1 MTHECDS
8 EKLAGAALRSDW
20 ISYEA
25 FLSSQNDNTW
35 TEWVD
40 GEIVDMTPVGWEHQ
54 RVARFL
60 VTVLNLYVQSHKAG
74 EILFEPF
81 QMKTGPDLPGR
92 APDIMFLSKEN
103 MSRLKSNYVEGPAD
117 LVVEIVSPGS
127 RGRDRGDK
135 FFDYEKGGVR
145 EYWLLDPERKQAEFY
160 VLGETG
166 VYCPVMPETGGVYHS
181 TVLKGLWLNVA
192 WLWEDPHP
200 PAMSV
205 LKQWKL
211 L

>member
-1 MTHECDS
+1 MTNKSDS
-8 EKLAGAALRSDW
+8 EKQVGAAVRAGW

-25 FLSSQNDNTW
+25 FLSAQDEHPW
-35 TEWVD
+35 AEWVD

-54 RVARFL
+54 RVVRFL
-60 VTVLNLYVQSHKAG
+60 VTLLDLYVQAHKAG
-74 EILFEPF
+74 EIVFEPF

-103 MSRLKSNYVEGPAD
+103 LKRLRPTHVEGPAD
-117 LVVEIVSPGS
+117 LVVEVVSPGS

-135 FFDYEKGGVR
+135 FFEYEKGGVC
-145 EYWLLDPERKQAEFY
+145 EFWLVDPERKQAEFY
-160 VLGETG
+160 VLGKTG
-166 VYCPVMPETGGVYHS
+166 VYRPVMPDADGIYRS
-181 TVLKGLWLNVA
+181 TILKGLWLNVA

-200 PAMSV
+200 ASMSI